1 MDSRTT
7 RHKSYALSHK
17 HRKRTEKT
25 FGWAKRICGMFQTV
39 YRGVERVWSRFIL
52 TLIAGTFARLPR
64 LLAV

>member
-1 MDSRTT
+1 
-7 RHKSYALSHK
+7 
-17 HRKRTEKT
+17 
-25 FGWAKRICGMFQTV
+25 MFQTV